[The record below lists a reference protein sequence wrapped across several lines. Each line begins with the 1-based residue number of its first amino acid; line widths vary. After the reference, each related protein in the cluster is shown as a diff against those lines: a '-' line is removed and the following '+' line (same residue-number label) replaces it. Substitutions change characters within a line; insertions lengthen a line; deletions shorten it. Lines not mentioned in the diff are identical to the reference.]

1 MVEPQIMI
9 SIQNKHFHAF
19 FVQSTIHLGKI
30 IKQKF
35 DETSMN
41 ISEFAEKI
49 HVHRT
54 NVNNIFKRKSINS
67 ELLFE
72 ISKALNFDFYNE
84 IYLDKRTDNFSKKVL
99 IAFEIDESKIDKL
112 GLSMEQIYLLKNLG
126 GYAD

>member
-1 MVEPQIMI
+1 M
-9 SIQNKHFHAF
+9 HT
-19 FVQSTIHLGKI
+19 TIHLGKI

-35 DETSMN
+35 EETSMN

-72 ISKALNFDFYNE
+72 ISKALNYDFYNE
-84 IYLDKRTDNFSKKVL
+84 IYLNKKNDNFSKTFAVENFLFKQ
-99 IAFEIDESKIDKL
+99 F
-112 GLSMEQIYLLKNLG
+112 KNTSIFHPNLRK
-126 GYAD
+126 